1 MIYEEEKKADYRRFK
16 QKFRVKKSRFRLRK
30 ERNNKEIQEE
40 LKDDIIKSIRNLF
53 KLEKVNKAKIKK
65 ETKVNIV
72 KI

>member
-1 MIYEEEKKADYRRFK
+1 MKKRKKADYKRFK

-30 ERNNKEIQEE
+30 ERNNKKIQEDM
-40 LKDDIIKSIRNLF
+40 KDDIIKSIRNLF

>member
-1 MIYEEEKKADYRRFK
+1 MKKRKKADYKRFK

-30 ERNNKEIQEE
+30 ERNNKKIQEE

>member
-1 MIYEEEKKADYRRFK
+1 MYKRKKADYRRFK